1 MKKVSSILLKASSML
16 TALALT
22 IGVSSMNSACMMW
35 FNQPKAPEEM
45 ENTSSDNKSLIV
57 LGGHTWITNITI
69 TNQGTDIITLVLKL
83 LIAKTEQMN

>member
-1 MKKVSSILLKASSML
+1 MGGDDVKKGVCFMKKVSSILLKASSML

-45 ENTSSDNKSLIV
+45 EKYI
-57 LGGHTWITNITI
+57 
-69 TNQGTDIITLVLKL
+69 K
-83 LIAKTEQMN
+83 

>member
-22 IGVSSMNSACMMW
+22 IGVSSMNSACMKW

-45 ENTSSDNKSLIV
+45 EKYI
-57 LGGHTWITNITI
+57 
-69 TNQGTDIITLVLKL
+69 K
-83 LIAKTEQMN
+83 

>member
-1 MKKVSSILLKASSML
+1 MKKVSSVLLKVGSML

-45 ENTSSDNKSLIV
+45 KKYIR
-57 LGGHTWITNITI
+57 
-69 TNQGTDIITLVLKL
+69 
-83 LIAKTEQMN
+83 